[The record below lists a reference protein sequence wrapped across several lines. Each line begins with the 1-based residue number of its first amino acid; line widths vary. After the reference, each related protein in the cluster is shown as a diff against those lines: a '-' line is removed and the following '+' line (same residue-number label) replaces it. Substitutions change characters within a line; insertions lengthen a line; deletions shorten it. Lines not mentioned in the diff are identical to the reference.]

1 MNPGIQE
8 TSKDSNSVDK
18 VYTIKTA
25 LMMYKTK
32 KLMTAYGTTESS
44 SRKWPVEHK
53 ANLGKQALLL
63 AHSQTCWIL
72 IFNPCG
78 AYFSKTCHLSPTI
91 SKGKQN

>member
-1 MNPGIQE
+1 
-8 TSKDSNSVDK
+8 
-18 VYTIKTA
+18 
-25 LMMYKTK
+25 MYKTK

-44 SRKWPVEHK
+44 SKIWSVEHK
-53 ANLGKQALLL
+53 ANVGKQALLL

-78 AYFSKTCHLSPTI
+78 AYFNKTCHLSPTI